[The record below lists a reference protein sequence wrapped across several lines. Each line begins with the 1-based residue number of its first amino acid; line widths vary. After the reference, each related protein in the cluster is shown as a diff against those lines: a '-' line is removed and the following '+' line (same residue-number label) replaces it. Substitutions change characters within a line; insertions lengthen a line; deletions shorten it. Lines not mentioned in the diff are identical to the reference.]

1 MVSLKQSNKNLKSQ
15 KLPQAIRELNSK
27 PLDLTT
33 QVKLQK
39 TNEPPQKTVL

>member
-1 MVSLKQSNKNLKSQ
+1 MKQTQGNLKSQ

-27 PLDLTT
+27 PVDLTT

-39 TNEPPQKTVL
+39 TNEPNQKTIL